1 MVHLPAAGVFH
12 YISRNNYNLYLGIYQ
27 HPPPPSFFLLRFF
40 QDFHSFPVMEV
51 RTDNQEYFWIGEGE
65 GGEGGEGEGGE
76 GEGGEGEGG
85 EGEGGEGE
93 GGEGEGGEGEGGEGV
108 GAGEGEGGEGDIFC
122 TIAFP
127 ILFFQVPCN
136 APHQ

>member
-1 MVHLPAAGVFH
+1 
-12 YISRNNYNLYLGIYQ
+12 
-27 HPPPPSFFLLRFF
+27 
-40 QDFHSFPVMEV
+40 MEV
-51 RTDNQEYFWIGEGE
+51 RTDNQEYFWI
-65 GGEGGEGEGGE
+65 GEGEGGE

-93 GGEGEGGEGEGGEGV
+93 GEGNEGEGEGKGEG
-108 GAGEGEGGEGDIFC
+108 GDIFC

-136 APHQ
+136 APQ